1 MHIKLFVSRLYWK
14 KTSVCISLRLSLL
27 YEVQSFTISLTKKKK
42 EKLFTLCYYWLFEV
56 QSSTI
61 SLANKKKREIV
72 HSKLLELQNNDI
84 ERMVPLKKIDIFGV
98 CQIKEKGN
106 DHSKFSFYTLAYI
119 RIKYP

>member
-1 MHIKLFVSRLYWK
+1 MKFN
-14 KTSVCISLRLSLL
+14 LL
-27 YEVQSFTISLTKKKK
+27 PLVWPTRKK
-42 EKLFTLCYYWLFEV
+42 EKLF
-56 QSSTI
+56 
-61 SLANKKKREIV
+61 
-72 HSKLLELQNNDI
+72 KLLELQNNDI